1 MELQMKAICE
11 GRSTKN
17 DVVQMNLEKYREVFV
32 RTSQQMDVLKNV
44 SCYLVFPRK
53 PLRVHADAGE

>member
-1 MELQMKAICE
+1 MKAICE

-44 SCYLVFPRK
+44 SLHVVIHCRI
-53 PLRVHADAGE
+53 